1 MLDSDAALWCIIKI
15 HEERRGKNDMKTV
28 SEVSKLSGV
37 SVRTLHYYD
46 QIGLLKPSEITKSG
60 YRLYD
65 DTALERL
72 QYIMLLRE
80 LEFSLEDTKMI
91 LDSDNFDRNHML
103 EQQIEL
109 LTLKKNHIENLITF
123 ARGIRLIGVKHMD
136 FSAFKAAEMDDY
148 AKQAKAL
155 YGKTDAYKEYEKKTA
170 GKTKEQMN
178 WAGEKM
184 MELFTE
190 FGQLLKEGEEPGGDA
205 VQAQVKKLQDYITE
219 HFYTCTNEILG
230 GLGQMYAGGGAF
242 TENIDKAGG
251 TGCAE
256 FAAEAIKRYC
266 AK

>member
-1 MLDSDAALWCIIKI
+1 
-15 HEERRGKNDMKTV
+15 
-28 SEVSKLSGV
+28 
-37 SVRTLHYYD
+37 
-46 QIGLLKPSEITKSG
+46 
-60 YRLYD
+60 
-65 DTALERL
+65 
-72 QYIMLLRE
+72 
-80 LEFSLEDTKMI
+80 
-91 LDSDNFDRNHML
+91 
-103 EQQIEL
+103 
-109 LTLKKNHIENLITF
+109 
-123 ARGIRLIGVKHMD
+123 MD

-155 YGKTDAYKEYEKKTA
+155 YGKTDAYKEYEKKAA